1 PPNGCSRPRTVMASL
16 SEARPKPK
24 NPAERHTMG
33 ENIIVYSK
41 REIRHRASTYQILK
55 QLCHYQI
62 VAKLTDETD
71 ALALVKSLGYQ
82 QAPVVMAG
90 NEHWSGFRPDRI
102 KAVVTA
108 A

>member
-1 PPNGCSRPRTVMASL
+1 MSDTI
-16 SEARPKPK
+16 
-24 NPAERHTMG
+24 T
-33 ENIIVYSK
+33 VYSK
-41 REIRHRASTYQILK
+41 PACVQCEATYRMLNK
-55 QLCHYQI
+55 LGAEY
-62 VAKLTDETD
+62 VVVNLTDDAE

>member
-1 PPNGCSRPRTVMASL
+1 MSATI
-16 SEARPKPK
+16 
-24 NPAERHTMG
+24 T
-33 ENIIVYSK
+33 VYSK
-41 REIRHRASTYQILK
+41 PACVQCEATYRMLNK
-55 QLCHYQI
+55 LGAEY
-62 VAKLTDETD
+62 VVVNLTDDAE